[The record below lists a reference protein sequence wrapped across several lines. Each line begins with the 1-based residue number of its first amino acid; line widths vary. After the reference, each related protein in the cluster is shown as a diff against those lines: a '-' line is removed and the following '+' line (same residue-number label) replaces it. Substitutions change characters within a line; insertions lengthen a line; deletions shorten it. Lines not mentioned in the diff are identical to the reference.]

1 MLENHPVVSHDE
13 WIAAR
18 TAFLAKEKEFTRQRD
33 ELSRQRRQLP
43 WERIEKEY
51 VFEGPTGNESL
62 SDLFESRSQLI
73 VYHFMF
79 AIDWNAGCPHCS
91 RWADSFNGAIVH
103 LNHRDVTFVAISH
116 APYAK
121 LAAYEKRMGW
131 TFKWLSSFDSDFNDD
146 FDVAFTPEEVASHQA
161 FYNFT
166 IQDPLAPEREGTS
179 VFYKN
184 ERGEIF
190 RTYSTYARGID
201 MMNVE
206 YQYLD
211 LTPKGRDEGDRGPY
225 WVRRHDEY

>member
-1 MLENHPVVSHDE
+1 MNHPVVSHDE

-18 TAFLAKEKEFTRQRD
+18 TAFLAKEKELTRLRD
-33 ELSRQRRQLP
+33 EVSAQRRELP
-43 WERIEKEY
+43 WERVAKEY
-51 VFEGPTGNESL
+51 VFDGPDGKESL
-62 SDLFESRSQLI
+62 ADLFANRSQLV

-91 RWADSFNGAIVH
+91 HWADSFNGAISH
-103 LNHRDVTFVAISH
+103 LNARDVSFVAVSH
-116 APYAK
+116 APYEK
-121 LAAYEKRMGW
+121 LAAYHRRMGW
-131 TFKWLSSFDSDFNDD
+131 TFKWMSSFANDFNRD
-146 FDVAFTPEEVASHQA
+146 FDVAFTPEEVASHRA

-166 IQDPLAPEREGTS
+166 MQDPRAPEREGIT

-184 ERGEIF
+184 DAGEIF

-201 MMNVE
+201 AMCVD
-206 YQYLD
+206 YQYVD